1 MSTLVE
7 GVVRLCHEIPPS
19 DGKTAASP
27 VAPYRVVNIGGG
39 YPVGLLTFVEEIEAA
54 LERRAKRNYV
64 EGRPDAVPKT
74 EASTALLDRWSAIG
88 RKPRCRSGCVS
99 L

>member
-39 YPVGLLTFVEEIEAA
+39 YPVGLLTFIEEIEAA
-54 LERRAKRNYV
+54 L
-64 EGRPDAVPKT
+64 GR
-74 EASTALLDRWSAIG
+74 
-88 RKPRCRSGCVS
+88 
-99 L
+99 